1 MIYQRTQKLVYHYVN
16 LEMAKTVCVV
26 GGAPVGRSNELVVHL
41 PCRKLSGVEQSLG
54 LLVSAIGMV
63 SRVLWLWQHS
73 KWLCPGTKTL
83 VRDRHDASVLL

>member
-1 MIYQRTQKLVYHYVN
+1 MIYQRTQKLIYHYVN
-16 LEMAKTVCVV
+16 QAIAKTVCVV

-41 PCRKLSGVEQSLG
+41 PCRKLSGVEQSFG
-54 LLVSAIGMV
+54 LLVSVIGMA

-73 KWLCPGTKTL
+73 KCECPGTETL